1 MAPEGTD
8 TDAAGKAG
16 RAVMERA
23 ALGGATA
30 FFPMLYM
37 AGYPSGANL

>member
-1 MAPEGTD
+1 MQLERQER
-8 TDAAGKAG
+8 